1 MKKLA
6 TKDTEDTEFFYFFSV
21 LSVAKKIKE
30 GLMKIKTYGIPG
42 MVLVF
47 IIIYFG
53 LAAASAVSL
62 RAESEG
68 IKYIDAHNH
77 LMGRFGPP
85 GRQVLDYEGAA
96 RVALSAMDKYGI
108 KKMLI
113 MPPPFQPDNKNL
125 YECDDFL
132 KIVKKYPDRF
142 AFLGGGGTL
151 NVKIQEAVRAGNT
164 GDQLKRKFK
173 KKALEIL
180 LQGAK
185 GFGEFAIEHL
195 CLGKKHNHQ
204 SAPADHPLFFLLADI
219 AAKHD
224 VPIDIHMEAVP
235 EKMPLPNGLS
245 SPPNPKILTPNL
257 ASFERL
263 LAYNRKAKI
272 IWSHVGWDN
281 TGHRTAE
288 LTAQLLKKHPN
299 LYMSF
304 KISPG
309 DSVPENR
316 PIQRGVGLK
325 PEWLK
330 VIREFPDRFIIGSDH
345 FFISPKMR
353 GRVGPPSVEP
363 THKFFSLLPL
373 DLARKVGIENPKRLF
388 KLD

>member
-1 MKKLA
+1 
-6 TKDTEDTEFFYFFSV
+6 
-21 LSVAKKIKE
+21 
-30 GLMKIKTYGIPG
+30 MKINKTYGIPG
-42 MVLVF
+42 ILLVF

-53 LAAASAVSL
+53 IAVASAINL
-62 RAESEG
+62 TAESG
-68 IKYIDAHNH
+68 GTKYIDAHNH

-96 RVALSAMDKYGI
+96 QVALGAMDKYGI

-113 MPPPFQPDNKNL
+113 MPPPFAPDNKNQ

-132 KIVKKYPDRF
+132 EIVKKYPDRF
-142 AFLGGGGTL
+142 VFFGGGGTL
-151 NVKIQEAVRAGNT
+151 NVMIQEAVREGKT
-164 GDQLKRKFK
+164 SDQLKRKFE
-173 KKALEIL
+173 KKALKIL
-180 LQGAK
+180 SRGAK

-204 SAPADHPLFFLLADI
+204 SAPADHSLFLLLADI

-224 VPIDIHMEAVP
+224 VPIDIHMEVVP
-235 EKMPLPNGLS
+235 EKMPLPKGLS
-245 SPPNPKILTPNL
+245 SPPNPKVLSPNL
-257 ASFERL
+257 AGFERL

-304 KISPG
+304 KISPL

-316 PIQRGVGLK
+316 PIQRDGGLK
-325 PEWLK
+325 SEWLE

-345 FFISPKMR
+345 FFISSKMR
-353 GRVGPPSVEP
+353 GRIGPPSVEP
-363 THKFFSLLPL
+363 THKFFSLLPP
-373 DLARKVGIENPKRLF
+373 DIARKLGIENPKRLF
-388 KLD
+388 KLN

>member
-1 MKKLA
+1 
-6 TKDTEDTEFFYFFSV
+6 
-21 LSVAKKIKE
+21 
-30 GLMKIKTYGIPG
+30 MKIKTYGYGIPG
-42 MVLVF
+42 KVLVF
-47 IIIYFG
+47 VIVCFG
-53 LAAASAVSL
+53 IVIASVISL
-62 RAESEG
+62 GAEPERT
-68 IKYIDAHNH
+68 KYIDAHNH

-85 GRQVLDYEGAA
+85 VRQVLDYEGAA
-96 RVALSAMDKYGI
+96 QVTLAAMDKYGI

-113 MPPPFQPDNKNL
+113 MPPPFQPDNRNL
-125 YECDDFL
+125 YECDDFFE
-132 KIVKKYPDRF
+132 IVKKYPDRF

-151 NVKIQEAVRAGNT
+151 NVLIQEAVREGKT
-164 GDQLKRKFK
+164 SDQLKGKFEK
-173 KKALEIL
+173 TALEIL
-180 LQGAK
+180 SRGAK

-204 SAPADHPLFFLLADI
+204 SAPADHPLFLLLADI

-224 VPIDIHMEAVP
+224 VPVDIHMEAVP

-245 SPPNPKILTPNL
+245 SPPNPKVLTPNL
-257 ASFERL
+257 EDFERL

-304 KISPG
+304 KASPL

-316 PIQRGVGLK
+316 PIERGVGLK
-325 PEWLK
+325 SEWLE

-345 FFISPKMR
+345 FYISPKMR
-353 GRVGPPSVEP
+353 GRIGPPSVEP
-363 THKFFSLLPL
+363 THKFFSLPPP
-373 DLARKVGIENPKRLF
+373 DIARKIGIENPKRLF

>member
-1 MKKLA
+1 
-6 TKDTEDTEFFYFFSV
+6 
-21 LSVAKKIKE
+21 
-30 GLMKIKTYGIPG
+30 MKIKIYGIPAI
-42 MVLVF
+42 LVF
-47 IIIYFG
+47 FVIVCFGFII
-53 LAAASAVSL
+53 ANVVSL
-62 RAESEG
+62 TAEPEET
-68 IKYIDAHNH
+68 KYIDAHNH

-85 GRQVLDYEGAA
+85 GRQILDYEGAA
-96 RVALSAMDKYGI
+96 QVALAAMDRYNI
-108 KKMLI
+108 KKMLV
-113 MPPPFQPDNKNL
+113 MPPPFQPDNRNL

-132 KIVKKYPDRF
+132 DIVKKYPDRF

-151 NVKIQEAVRAGNT
+151 NVMIQEAVREGKTNEK
-164 GDQLKRKFK
+164 LKQKFE

-180 LQGAK
+180 SKGAR

-204 SAPADHPLFFLLADI
+204 SAPADHPLFLLLADI

-245 SPPNPKILTPNL
+245 SPPNPKVLTPNL
-257 ASFERL
+257 EDFERL
-263 LAYNRKAKI
+263 LTYNRKAKI

-281 TGHRTAE
+281 TGQRTAE

-304 KISPG
+304 KISPR

-316 PIQRGVGLK
+316 PIEREVRLK
-325 PEWLK
+325 PQWLK
-330 VIREFPDRFIIGSDH
+330 VIKEFPDRFIIGSDH
-345 FFISPKMR
+345 FFGSPKMR

-363 THKFFSLLPL
+363 TNKFFTLLPP
-373 DLARKVGIENPKRLF
+373 DLAGKIGIENPKRLF
-388 KLD
+388 KLN